1 MSKPIVLSGVQ
12 PSGELSI
19 GNYLGA
25 LRQWQQMQD
34 DYDCQY
40 CVVDLHAVTVRQD
53 PKALH
58 EATLDALAI
67 CLAVGVDPKKST
79 LFVQSHVPEH
89 AQLGWLLNCYTQM
102 GELSRMTQFKDK
114 SARYANDVNVGLFDY
129 PVLMAAD
136 ILLYGAHQVPVGSD
150 QKQHLELA
158 RDIATR
164 FNNIYSPESP
174 IFTVPEP
181 YIPTVNAR
189 VMSLQDA
196 TKKMSKS
203 DDNRKNVITLLEEPK
218 SIIKKINK
226 AQTDTETPPSI
237 RHDVENKAGIANLMG
252 LYSAATGMSFE
263 EIEAK
268 YKGVEMYGPF
278 KKDVGEA
285 VVAMLEPIQEEYR
298 RIRADRAFMDE
309 VMKQGAEKA
318 SARGGNTEKSIRSCW
333 FCGSSVISSNPIPKK
348 LHFGGAFLCAEKIT
362 RRACCPY
369 SAPYHSTQR
378 GHERLK
384 TTISPPS
391 HDPHN

>member
-1 MSKPIVLSGVQ
+1 MSKPIVFSGVQ

-34 DYDCQY
+34 EYDCHY
-40 CVVDLHAVTVRQD
+40 CVVNLHAITVRQD

-67 CLAVGVDPKKST
+67 CLAVGIDPKKST

-89 AQLGWLLNCYTQM
+89 AQLSWLLNCYTQM

-114 SARYANDVNVGLFDY
+114 SARYANDVNAGLFDY

-136 ILLYGAHQVPVGSD
+136 ILLYGAHQVPVGND

-164 FNNIYSPESP
+164 FNNIYCPDEP
-174 IFTVPEP
+174 VFVVPEP

-218 SIIKKINK
+218 SIVKKINK
-226 AQTDTETPPSI
+226 AQTDTDTPPRI
-237 RHDVENKAGIANLMG
+237 RYDIENKAGISNLMG
-252 LYSAATGMSFE
+252 LYSAATGLSFD

-268 YKGVEMYGPF
+268 YQDVDMYGPF

-285 VVAMLEPIQEEYR
+285 IVAMLEPVQAEYH
-298 RIRADRAFMDE
+298 RIRESHDYLND
-309 VMKQGAEKA
+309 VMREGAEKA
-318 SARGGNTEKSIRSCW
+318 SARAAETLKKVYDLVG
-333 FCGSSVISSNPIPKK
+333 FIS
-348 LHFGGAFLCAEKIT
+348 
-362 RRACCPY
+362 Y
-369 SAPYHSTQR
+369 S
-378 GHERLK
+378 
-384 TTISPPS
+384 
-391 HDPHN
+391 

>member
-34 DYDCQY
+34 DYDCHY
-40 CVVDLHAVTVRQD
+40 CVVDLHAVSVRQD
-53 PKALH
+53 AAALY

-102 GELSRMTQFKDK
+102 GELNRMTQFKDK
-114 SARYANDVNVGLFDY
+114 SARYANDVNVGLYDY

-164 FNNIYSPESP
+164 FNNIYGQDTP
-174 IFTVPEP
+174 IFEVPEP
-181 YIPTVNAR
+181 YIPKVNAR

-203 DDNRKNVITLLEEPK
+203 DDNRKNVITLLEDPK
-218 SIIKKINK
+218 SIIKKVKK
-226 AQTDTETPPSI
+226 AQTDTDTPPRI
-237 RHDVENKAGIANLMG
+237 AYDVENKAGIANLMG
-252 LYSAATGMSFE
+252 LYSAATGKNFE
-263 EIEAK
+263 EIEAQ
-268 YKGVEMYGPF
+268 YAGVEMYGPF
-278 KKDVGEA
+278 KNDVGEA
-285 VVAMLEPIQEEYR
+285 LVSMLEPVQAEYQ
-298 RIRADRAFMDE
+298 RIRQDRTFLNQ
-309 VMKQGAEKA
+309 VMKQGADKA
-318 SARGGNTEKSIRSCW
+318 SERASIVLKQAYKAVG
-333 FCGSSVISSNPIPKK
+333 FV
-348 LHFGGAFLCAEKIT
+348 
-362 RRACCPY
+362 
-369 SAPYHSTQR
+369 
-378 GHERLK
+378 ER
-384 TTISPPS
+384 I
-391 HDPHN
+391 

>member
-1 MSKPIVLSGVQ
+1 MTKPIVLSGVQ

-25 LRQWQQMQD
+25 LRQWEQMQD

-40 CVVDLHAVTVRQD
+40 CVVDLHAITVRQD

-114 SARYANDVNVGLFDY
+114 SQRHANDVNVGLFDY

-164 FNNIYSPESP
+164 FNNIYGNEEA
-174 IFTVPEP
+174 IFQVPEP
-181 YIPTVNAR
+181 YIPTVGAR

-226 AQTDTETPPSI
+226 AQTDPENPPRI
-237 RHDVENKAGIANLMG
+237 AHDFENKAGISNLMG
-252 LYSAATGMSFE
+252 LYSAATGKSFE
-263 EIEAK
+263 EIEAQ

-285 VVAMLEPIQEEYR
+285 IVAMLEPVQAEYR
-298 RIRADRAFMDE
+298 RIREDRAYMDA
-309 VMKQGAEKA
+309 VMKAGAEKA
-318 SARGGNTEKSIRSCW
+318 SERAAVTLKKAYEAVGFVAR
-333 FCGSSVISSNPIPKK
+333 P
-348 LHFGGAFLCAEKIT
+348 
-362 RRACCPY
+362 
-369 SAPYHSTQR
+369 
-378 GHERLK
+378 
-384 TTISPPS
+384 
-391 HDPHN
+391 

>member
-298 RIRADRAFMDE
+298 RIRAARAFMDE

-318 SARGGNTEKSIRSCW
+318 SARAAETL
-333 FCGSSVISSNPIPKK
+333 KK
-348 LHFGGAFLCAEKIT
+348 AYEAVGFVA
-362 RRACCPY
+362 RP
-369 SAPYHSTQR
+369 
-378 GHERLK
+378 
-384 TTISPPS
+384 
-391 HDPHN
+391 

>member
-40 CVVDLHAVTVRQD
+40 CVVDLHAITVRQD

-114 SARYANDVNVGLFDY
+114 SARYANDVNVGLFGY

-164 FNNIYSPESP
+164 FNNIYSPENP
-174 IFTVPEP
+174 IFTIPEP

-203 DDNRKNVITLLEEPK
+203 DDNRKNVITLLEDPK

-226 AQTDTETPPSI
+226 AQTDTETPPRI
-237 RHDVENKAGIANLMG
+237 AYDWDNKAGISNLMG

-268 YKGVEMYGPF
+268 YQGVEMYGPF

-285 VVAMLEPIQEEYR
+285 LVAMLEPIQAEYH
-298 RIRADRAFMDE
+298 RIREDRGYMNE
-309 VMKQGAEKA
+309 VMRQGADKA
-318 SARGGNTEKSIRSCW
+318 SARAAETL
-333 FCGSSVISSNPIPKK
+333 KK
-348 LHFGGAFLCAEKIT
+348 VYEVVGFVG
-362 RRACCPY
+362 RP
-369 SAPYHSTQR
+369 
-378 GHERLK
+378 
-384 TTISPPS
+384 
-391 HDPHN
+391 

>member
-40 CVVDLHAVTVRQD
+40 CVVDLHAITVRQD

-102 GELSRMTQFKDK
+102 GELNRMTQFKDK
-114 SARYANDVNVGLFDY
+114 SQRYANDVNVGLYDY

-164 FNNIYSPESP
+164 FNNIYTPEAP
-174 IFTVPEP
+174 LFTVPEP

-218 SIIKKINK
+218 SILKKINK
-226 AQTDTETPPSI
+226 AQTDAETPPRI
-237 RHDVENKAGIANLMG
+237 AHDWESKAGISNLMG
-252 LYSAATGMSFE
+252 LYSAATGKSFAD
-263 EIEAK
+263 IEAQ
-268 YKGVEMYGPF
+268 YAGVEMYGPF

-285 VVAMLEPIQEEYR
+285 LVAMLEPIQNEYK
-298 RIRADRAFMDE
+298 RIRADRAYMDD
-309 VMKQGAEKA
+309 VMRQGAEKA
-318 SARGGNTEKSIRSCW
+318 SERAAVTLAKAYKAVG
-333 FCGSSVISSNPIPKK
+333 FV
-348 LHFGGAFLCAEKIT
+348 T
-362 RRACCPY
+362 RP
-369 SAPYHSTQR
+369 
-378 GHERLK
+378 
-384 TTISPPS
+384 
-391 HDPHN
+391 

>member
-40 CVVDLHAVTVRQD
+40 CVVDLHAITVRQD

-114 SARYANDVNVGLFDY
+114 SARHSNDVNVGLYDY

-164 FNNIYSPESP
+164 FNNIYGPETP
-174 IFTVPEP
+174 IFQVPEP

-226 AQTDTETPPSI
+226 AQTDAETPPRI
-237 RHDVENKAGIANLMG
+237 ANDWENKAGISNLMG
-252 LYSAATGMSFE
+252 LYSAATGKTFE
-263 EIEAK
+263 EIEAQ
-268 YKGVEMYGPF
+268 YQGVEMYGPF
-278 KKDVGEA
+278 KKDVGAALVE
-285 VVAMLEPIQEEYR
+285 MLEPIQAEYH
-298 RIRADRAFMDE
+298 RIRADRAYMDA
-309 VMKQGAEKA
+309 VMKAGAEKA
-318 SARGGNTEKSIRSCW
+318 SERAAVTL
-333 FCGSSVISSNPIPKK
+333 KK
-348 LHFGGAFLCAEKIT
+348 AYEAVGFVT
-362 RRACCPY
+362 RP
-369 SAPYHSTQR
+369 
-378 GHERLK
+378 
-384 TTISPPS
+384 
-391 HDPHN
+391 

>member
-40 CVVDLHAVTVRQD
+40 CVVDLHAITVRQE

-102 GELSRMTQFKDK
+102 GELGRMTQFKDK
-114 SARYANDVNVGLFDY
+114 SARYSSDSSSQFGDVNVGLFDY

-158 RDIATR
+158 RDIAHR
-164 FNNIYSPESP
+164 FNNIYSPEQP
-174 IFTVPEP
+174 IFQVPEP

-226 AQTDTETPPSI
+226 AQTDTQTPPRI
-237 RHDVENKAGIANLMG
+237 AHDWENKAGISNLMG
-252 LYSAATGMSFE
+252 LYSAATGMSFA
-263 EIEAK
+263 EIEAQ
-268 YKGVEMYGPF
+268 YQGVEMYGPF

-285 VVAMLEPIQEEYR
+285 LVAMLEPIQAEYR
-298 RIRADRAFMDE
+298 RIRADRNYMDQ

-318 SARGGNTEKSIRSCW
+318 SAR
-333 FCGSSVISSNPIPKK
+333 
-348 LHFGGAFLCAEKIT
+348 AEET
-362 RRACCPY
+362 
-369 SAPYHSTQR
+369 
-378 GHERLK
+378 LK
-384 TTISPPS
+384 QAYQAVGFVPRP
-391 HDPHN
+391 

>member
-114 SARYANDVNVGLFDY
+114 SARHSNDVNVGLFDY

-164 FNNIYSPESP
+164 FNNIYSPEQP
-174 IFTVPEP
+174 IFEGPEP

-226 AQTDTETPPSI
+226 AQTDAEMPPRI
-237 RHDVENKAGIANLMG
+237 AHDWENKAGISNLMG
-252 LYSAATGMSFE
+252 LYSAATGKTFE
-263 EIEAK
+263 EIEAQ
-268 YKGVEMYGPF
+268 YQGVEMYGPF
-278 KKDVGEA
+278 KKDVGAAIVE
-285 VVAMLEPIQEEYR
+285 MLEPIQAEYR
-298 RIRADRAFMDE
+298 RIREDRAYMDA
-309 VMKQGAEKA
+309 VMKAGAEKA
-318 SARGGNTEKSIRSCW
+318 SERAAVTL
-333 FCGSSVISSNPIPKK
+333 KK
-348 LHFGGAFLCAEKIT
+348 AYEAVGFVT
-362 RRACCPY
+362 RP
-369 SAPYHSTQR
+369 
-378 GHERLK
+378 
-384 TTISPPS
+384 
-391 HDPHN
+391 

>member
-25 LRQWQQMQD
+25 LRQWEQMQD

-40 CVVDLHAVTVRQD
+40 CVVDLHAITVRQD

-67 CLAVGVDPKKST
+67 CLAVGVDPQKST

-114 SARYANDVNVGLFDY
+114 SARHANDVNVGLFDY

-164 FNNIYSPESP
+164 FNNIYGSEESP
-174 IFTVPEP
+174 IFQIPEP
-181 YIPTVNAR
+181 YIPTVGAR

-226 AQTDTETPPSI
+226 AQTDAETPPRI
-237 RHDVENKAGIANLMG
+237 AFDIENKAGISNLMG
-252 LYSAATGMSFE
+252 LYSAATGKTFA
-263 EIEAK
+263 EIEAQ
-268 YKGVEMYGPF
+268 YAGVEMYGPF

-285 VVAMLEPIQEEYR
+285 LVAMLEPVQAEYH
-298 RIRADRAFMDE
+298 RIRSDRAYLDS

-318 SARGGNTEKSIRSCW
+318 SARAAA
-333 FCGSSVISSNPIPKK
+333 VLKK
-348 LHFGGAFLCAEKIT
+348 AYQAVGFVT
-362 RRACCPY
+362 RP
-369 SAPYHSTQR
+369 
-378 GHERLK
+378 E
-384 TTISPPS
+384 
-391 HDPHN
+391 

>member
-25 LRQWQQMQD
+25 LRQWHQMQD

-40 CVVDLHAVTVRQD
+40 CVVDLHAITVRQD
-53 PKALH
+53 PKALR
-58 EATLDALAI
+58 EATLDALSV

-102 GELSRMTQFKDK
+102 GELNRMTQFKDK
-114 SARYANDVNVGLFDY
+114 SQRYANDVNVGLYDY

-136 ILLYGAHQVPVGSD
+136 ILLYQANQVPVGSD

-158 RDIATR
+158 RDVATR
-164 FNNIYSPESP
+164 FNNIYSPDAP
-174 IFTVPEP
+174 IFTIPEP

-203 DDNRKNVITLLEEPK
+203 DDNRKNVITLLEDPK

-226 AQTDTETPPSI
+226 AQTDTEMPPRI
-237 RHDVENKAGIANLMG
+237 AHDIENKAGISNLMG
-252 LYSAATGMSFE
+252 LYSAATGLSFT

-268 YKGVEMYGPF
+268 YQGVEMYGPF

-285 VVAMLEPIQEEYR
+285 LVAMLEPIQSEYQ
-298 RIRADRAFMDE
+298 RIRQDRAYLDT
-309 VMKQGAEKA
+309 VMKEGAEKA
-318 SARGGNTEKSIRSCW
+318 SAKAAITL
-333 FCGSSVISSNPIPKK
+333 KK
-348 LHFGGAFLCAEKIT
+348 AFDAVGFIA
-362 RRACCPY
+362 RP
-369 SAPYHSTQR
+369 
-378 GHERLK
+378 
-384 TTISPPS
+384 
-391 HDPHN
+391 